1 MSAGTSVATQP
12 VLAAEGIG
20 KRFGGLRA
28 LDDVSIEVP
37 HNEVLGII
45 GPNGAGK
52 TTLFNLIAGTFPPS
66 SGRIV
71 FRSRDI
77 TRKPPYK
84 RARLGI
90 GRTFQL
96 TQPFRSLSVVD
107 NLRAAALASGG
118 RSGETELR
126 ILRIVEYLGL
136 GRLSNKL
143 GADLNAVE
151 AKRVELGRALATGPS
166 VLLLDEI
173 FSGSSADEVD
183 ELIALVRQ
191 LQKDGITILVIEH
204 NVHAIRSVADR
215 VIAIDAG
222 RVISKGTPE
231 EVFSDPLVVESY
243 LGQHSQA

>member
-1 MSAGTSVATQP
+1 MSAGTSVATRP
-12 VLAAEGIG
+12 ILTADGIG

-52 TTLFNLIAGTFPPS
+52 TTFFNLIAGTFPPS

-71 FRSRDI
+71 FRGRDI

-90 GRTFQL
+90 RRTFQL

-126 ILRIVEYLGL
+126 ILKIVEYLGL

-151 AKRVELGRALATGPS
+151 AKRVELGRALATAPS